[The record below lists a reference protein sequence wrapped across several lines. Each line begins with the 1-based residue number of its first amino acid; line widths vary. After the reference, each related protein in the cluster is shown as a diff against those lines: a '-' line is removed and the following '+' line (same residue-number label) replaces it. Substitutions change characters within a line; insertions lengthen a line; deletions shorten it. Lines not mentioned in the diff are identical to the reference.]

1 MPLEVIKMSYYER
14 PLRPDELMHFG
25 ILGMKWGIR
34 RFQNPDGSLTNL
46 GKKRL
51 AQGKGRVNKETG
63 LYEKVS
69 RKERKRNAAIKKK
82 RAESLEKARQQ
93 QKLAKEGKLS
103 ARQMTDKQLDERIAR
118 LKKEKEYNDL
128 MKDTRAISKGKSIV
142 KEMLAD
148 TTKEA
153 GKKILT
159 AGAIAFG
166 GAVVA
171 KMLGYSEKDGDKEIK
186 NPNMGNLAW
195 KLLQPKK

>member
-1 MPLEVIKMSYYER
+1 MSYYER

>member
-1 MPLEVIKMSYYER
+1 MSYYER

-82 RAESLEKARQQ
+82 RAESLEKARRQ
-93 QKLAKEGKLS
+93 QKLAKEGRLS

-128 MKDTRAISKGKSIV
+128 MKDTRAISKGKSIA
-142 KEMLAD
+142 KEILAD
-148 TTKEA
+148 TTKDA

-171 KMLGYSEKDGDKEIK
+171 KLLGYAEKDGDKEIK

>member
-1 MPLEVIKMSYYER
+1 MSYYER

-82 RAESLEKARQQ
+82 RAESLEKARRQ
-93 QKLAKEGKLS
+93 QKLAKEGRLS
-103 ARQMTDKQLDERIAR
+103 AKQMTDKQLDERIAR

-142 KEMLAD
+142 KEVLAD
-148 TTKEA
+148 TTKDA

-171 KMLGYSEKDGDKEIK
+171 KLLGYSEKDGDEETKT
-186 NPNMGNLAW
+186 PNMGNLAW